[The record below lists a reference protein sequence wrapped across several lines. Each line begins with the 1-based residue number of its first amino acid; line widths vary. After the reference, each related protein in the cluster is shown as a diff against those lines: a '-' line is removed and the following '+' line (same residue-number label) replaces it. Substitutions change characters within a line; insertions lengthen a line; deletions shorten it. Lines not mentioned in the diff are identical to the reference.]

1 MFTLNVEKKEVFND
15 KTGEFE
21 NIESA
26 SLCLEHSLVS
36 LSKWESKW
44 HKSFLNT
51 ENKSDEELI
60 DYVKCMTLSQNVNP
74 KVYSTLSIDNIKKIN
89 AYIGDPMTATTFR
102 DINQEGAMPRK
113 KEVITSELIYYWLV
127 AYQIPFEC
135 QKWHLNRLL
144 TLIKVC
150 SIKNSGGKDDKMSKR
165 SVMSSNKALN
175 TARRQAMQSK
185 G

>member
-1 MFTLNVEKKEVFND
+1 MLTLNIEKKELFND

-21 NIESA
+21 TVDPA

-51 ENKSDEELI
+51 ENKSEEELI

-74 KVYSTLSIDNIKKIN
+74 KIYSTLSIDNIKKIN
-89 AYIGDPMTATTFR
+89 SYISDSMTATSFSEIR
-102 DINQEGAMPRK
+102 QEGSRPSK
-113 KEVITSELIYYWLV
+113 KEIITSELIYYWLV

-144 TLIKVC
+144 TLIKIC
-150 SIKNSGGKDDKMSKR
+150 SIKNSGGKEDKMSKR
-165 SVMSSNKALN
+165 SVMSSNRALN
-175 TARRQAMQSK
+175 MARRQALNSK